1 MIATLARALSQATRA
16 EVDAEDLKIVAIFC
30 VAGLLLSLLATM
42 AFGASPGP
50 DLF

>member
-1 MIATLARALSQATRA
+1 MIATLVRSFSQATR
-16 EVDAEDLKIVAIFC
+16 VDAEDLTIVAIFC

-42 AFGASPGP
+42 AFGISPGP